1 MNITG
6 NETGSVKGIRLR
18 LEEIKKQRD
27 YIKREYYK
35 DEKIVSLK
43 VSTNIRKLGN
53 VKNANLRMLT
63 RAKY

>member
-6 NETGSVKGIRLR
+6 NETGSMKGIRLR
-18 LEEIKKQRD
+18 LRGDKKQRD

-35 DEKIVSLK
+35 EEKIVPLK
-43 VSTNIRKLGN
+43 VSTNIRKVGN
-53 VKNANLRMLT
+53 AKNANLGKLT